1 MDYTVHEILRAWILE
16 WVAFPF
22 SIGSSQPRDWTQVS
36 CTVGGFFTSW
46 ATRAQLFSHSVMS
59 NSLPPHGL
67 QHARLPCPSLS
78 PRVCP
83 NSHSLS
89 WWCHLI
95 LFHPFLLKPSIFPNM
110 RVFSNE
116 SALHISWPKMAASA
130 SASVL
135 LMSIEDLFPLGLTG
149 LISLKS
155 KGLSRVFSN
164 TTFQKQ
170 QCFSS

>member
-95 LFHPFLLKPSIFPNM
+95 LFHPFLLKPSIFPSN
-110 RVFSNE
+110 RDSNLYSCIAAPHCSHPFSCQELGNPAKIPLNL
-116 SALHISWPKMAASA
+116 SSGKTRRLKF
-130 SASVL
+130 L
-135 LMSIEDLFPLGLTG
+135 L
-149 LISLKS
+149 KY
-155 KGLSRVFSN
+155 KV
-164 TTFQKQ
+164 
-170 QCFSS
+170 